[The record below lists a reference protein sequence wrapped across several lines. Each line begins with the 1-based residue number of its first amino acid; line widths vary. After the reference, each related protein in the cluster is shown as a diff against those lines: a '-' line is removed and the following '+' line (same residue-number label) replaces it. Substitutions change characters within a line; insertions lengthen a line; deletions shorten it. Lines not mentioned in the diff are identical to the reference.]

1 MQILRGTALLAF
13 SSFAALSFPVW
24 ATDVAAPGVPNFH
37 QVDHRVYRGAQPNAN
52 GWDSL
57 AKLGIKIIVD
67 LRPQNEHSCKEEQRD
82 VEAAGM
88 HYVNVPLGGL
98 SAPPDDKI
106 SRLLALLT
114 GSPDPVF
121 IHCRRGADRTGT
133 VIACYRIAHD
143 GWSNRK
149 ALKEAKADGMSWIE
163 MAMQRYVLGFHSVSP
178 QLAGHPTQPSSS
190 TLN

>member
-13 SSFAALSFPVW
+13 SSFAGLSFPVW

-67 LRPQNEHSCKEEQRD
+67 LRPQNEHSCKEERRE

-98 SAPPDDKI
+98 SAPPDDTI

>member
-1 MQILRGTALLAF
+1 
-13 SSFAALSFPVW
+13 
-24 ATDVAAPGVPNFH
+24 
-37 QVDHRVYRGAQPNAN
+37 
-52 GWDSL
+52 
-57 AKLGIKIIVD
+57 
-67 LRPQNEHSCKEEQRD
+67 
-82 VEAAGM
+82 M

-143 GWSNRK
+143 GWTNRK
-149 ALKEAKADGMSWIE
+149 ALQEAKADGMSWIE